1 MKHQYF
7 AKKSFL
13 FISMLAAF
21 KTSAFELPSVPFP
34 APGSDE
40 ILFVVR
46 DTTF

>member
-21 KTSAFELPSVPFP
+21 KTSA
-34 APGSDE
+34 
-40 ILFVVR
+40 
-46 DTTF
+46 

>member
-21 KTSAFELPSVPFP
+21 KTS
-34 APGSDE
+34 
-40 ILFVVR
+40 
-46 DTTF
+46 

>member
-21 KTSAFELPSVPFP
+21 KT
-34 APGSDE
+34 
-40 ILFVVR
+40 
-46 DTTF
+46 